1 MDLRATGR
9 SRRKLKPQQTPEEER
24 IFQKRALQAAIRL
37 SLLGL
42 LVYLCF
48 RIVQPFITT
57 VVWGIIIAIATLT
70 PYNRINRLLGG
81 RPKLAG
87 GMMILLG
94 LLLLILPTIALGAN
108 LVQTASQLSNDLE
121 SKTIVVPPPP
131 ASVEDWPIIG
141 ERLFSSWSGASQ
153 NLEAALDRFTPELK
167 ELGVWL
173 ISSMGHL
180 GVGLFMFIVAIVI
193 AGVLLPNAE
202 RATALAQKIATT
214 ITGER
219 GAELVTLSAASVRSV
234 TRGILGVALI
244 QSILAGLGML
254 VVGVPAAGL
263 WTLLVLLVAI
273 VQLPTLLILV
283 PVAIY
288 VFSVDSTTV
297 AVLFAIWSLI
307 IGLSDNVLKP
317 LLMGRGTDVPTLVI
331 FLGAIGGFILE
342 GIIGLFVGA
351 VVLAVGYTLFTS
363 WLEEAQKEEEAEAA
377 DPTAPTEF
385 Q

>member
-1 MDLRATGR
+1 LSG
-9 SRRKLKPQQTPEEER
+9 PQTPEEER
-24 IFQKRALQAAIRL
+24 AFQERALQAAVRL

-48 RIVQPFITT
+48 RIVEPFITT
-57 VVWGIIIAIATLT
+57 VVWGIIIAIATMT

-87 GMMILLG
+87 GLMIALG
-94 LLLLILPTIALGAN
+94 LLLLILPSIALGAN
-108 LVQTASQLSNDLE
+108 LVETASELSDNLE
-121 SKTIVVPPPP
+121 GQTIVVPPPP
-131 ASVEDWPIIG
+131 ASVEDWPLIG
-141 ERLFSSWSGASQ
+141 EKLYSGWTAASQ
-153 NLEAALDRFTPELK
+153 NLEAALVRFAPQLK

-173 ISSMGHL
+173 VSSMGHL
-180 GVGLFMFIVAIVI
+180 GVGLFMFIIAIVI
-193 AGVLLPNAE
+193 AGVLQPNAE
-202 RATALAQKIATT
+202 RATALAQKVATMV
-214 ITGER
+214 TGER

-263 WTLLVLLVAI
+263 WTLLVLLVAV

-288 VFSVDSTTV
+288 VFSVESTVV
-297 AVLFAIWSLI
+297 AVFFAIWSVI
-307 IGLSDNVLKP
+307 IGLSDSVLKP
-317 LLMGRGTDVPTLVI
+317 LLMGRGTDVPMLVI
-331 FLGAIGGFILE
+331 FLGAIGGFVLQ

-351 VVLAVGYTLFTS
+351 VVLSVGYTLFAS
-363 WLEEAQKEEEAEAA
+363 WLEEA
-377 DPTAPTEF
+377 DPTASTEF

>member
-1 MDLRATGR
+1 M
-9 SRRKLKPQQTPEEER
+9 SQSQTPEEER
-24 IFQKRALQAAIRL
+24 AFQTRTLQAAIRL

-57 VVWGIIIAIATLT
+57 VVWGIIIAIATMT

-87 GMMILLG
+87 GLMIVLG

-108 LVQTASQLSNDLE
+108 LVQTASELSDNLE
-121 SKTIVVPPPP
+121 GQTIVVPPPP

-141 ERLFSSWSGASQ
+141 EKLYSRWTAASQ
-153 NLEAALDRFTPELK
+153 NLEAALVRFAPQLK

-173 ISSMGHL
+173 VSSMGHL

-202 RATALAQKIATT
+202 RATALAQKVATMV
-214 ITGER
+214 TGEC

-254 VVGVPAAGL
+254 VVGVPAAGVVDPFGVVGSGRAAAHVTDPCAGCDL
-263 WTLLVLLVAI
+263 RVL
-273 VQLPTLLILV
+273 
-283 PVAIY
+283 
-288 VFSVDSTTV
+288 
-297 AVLFAIWSLI
+297 
-307 IGLSDNVLKP
+307 
-317 LLMGRGTDVPTLVI
+317 GRFDDRR
-331 FLGAIGGFILE
+331 GALRDLE
-342 GIIGLFVGA
+342 RDHRV
-351 VVLAVGYTLFTS
+351 
-363 WLEEAQKEEEAEAA
+363 E
-377 DPTAPTEF
+377 
-385 Q
+385 

>member
-1 MDLRATGR
+1 M
-9 SRRKLKPQQTPEEER
+9 SQEQTPEEER
-24 IFQKRALQAAIRL
+24 IFQKRALQAAVRL

-42 LVYLCF
+42 LVYFCF
-48 RIVQPFITT
+48 RILQPFITT

-70 PYNRINRLLGG
+70 PYKRIDRLIGG

-87 GMMILLG
+87 GLMIVLG
-94 LLLLILPTIALGAN
+94 LLVLILPTIALGAN
-108 LVQTASQLSNDLE
+108 LVETASELSDDFE
-121 SKTIVVPPPP
+121 GKAIVVPPPP
-131 ASVEDWPIIG
+131 ASVEGWPIIG
-141 ERLFSSWSGASQ
+141 EKLYGLWTGASQ
-153 NLEAALDRFTPELK
+153 NLEAALERFAPQLK

-173 ISSMGHL
+173 VSSMGHL
-180 GVGLFMFIVAIVI
+180 GVGLFMFIIAIVI

-202 RATALAQKIATT
+202 RATALAQRIATMVA
-214 ITGER
+214 GER
-219 GAELVTLSAASVRSV
+219 GAELVALSAASIRSV

-254 VVGVPAAGL
+254 VAGVPAAAL
-263 WTLLVLLVAI
+263 WTLLVFLVAI

-297 AVLFAIWSLI
+297 AVLFVIWSVI
-307 IGLSDNVLKP
+307 IGLSDNFLKP
-317 LLMGRGTDVPTLVI
+317 LLMGRGSNVPTLVI
-331 FLGAIGGFILE
+331 FLGAIGGFVLE

-351 VVLAVGYTLFTS
+351 VVLSVGYTLFTS
-363 WLEEAQKEEEAEAA
+363 WLEETEKEEDA

>member
-1 MDLRATGR
+1 MG
-9 SRRKLKPQQTPEEER
+9 RRKLSQKQTPEEER

-48 RIVQPFITT
+48 RIVEPFITT

-70 PYNRINRLLGG
+70 PYKRIERLVGG

-87 GMMILLG
+87 GLMIVLG

-108 LVQTASQLSNDLE
+108 LVQTASELSDDFE
-121 SKTIVVPPPP
+121 GKTIAVPPPP
-131 ASVEDWPIIG
+131 TSVEGWPIIG
-141 ERLFSSWSGASQ
+141 ERLYELWTGASQ
-153 NLEAALDRFTPELK
+153 NLESALERFTPQLK

-173 ISSMGHL
+173 VSSMGHL

-202 RATALAQKIATT
+202 RATALAQRVATMV
-214 ITGER
+214 TGAR
-219 GAELVTLSAASVRSV
+219 GAELVALSAASVRSV

-254 VVGVPAAGL
+254 VAGVPAAGL
-263 WTLLVLLVAI
+263 WTLLVLLVAV

-288 VFSVDSTTV
+288 VFSVDSTAV
-297 AVLFAIWSLI
+297 AVLFAIWSVV
-307 IGLSDNVLKP
+307 IGLSDNFLKP

-331 FLGAIGGFILE
+331 FLGAIGGFVFE

-351 VVLAVGYTLFTS
+351 VALSVGYTVFTS
-363 WLEEAQKEEEAEAA
+363 WLEGAEKEENA